1 MCVGGLFGGGRAR
14 QMPAPQRQQP
24 APTMKAA
31 APPTEMVDPERIKE
45 EGTGE
50 DKLATKKKKALEIQK
65 VKEGVKQFGAVDP
78 KTLPSSPEGGVNTP

>member
-1 MCVGGLFGGGRAR
+1 MCVGPLAPKMP
-14 QMPAPQRQQP
+14 QMPAAIRQQP
-24 APTMKAA
+24 APTLKAA